1 MSIWKQMIMVHL
13 PIVILTS
20 SIVNRGMDFW
30 TCLWG
35 IILIM
40 LTDIRRSFLI
50 ADEFIPLKAILAC
63 IKQKW
68 GKACIR
74 CSLLTGEVLWPTVS
88 CSVCLDFLSLMHYT
102 LNCEL
107 KQTFL
112 SFSWLCLDIL
122 SQQQE
127 RYWDNHQN
135 VTSFSIFIWQ
145 NTPSFWASSRNPM
158 G

>member
-1 MSIWKQMIMVHL
+1 MSILWFIM
-13 PIVILTS
+13 PIAILTS
-20 SIVNRGMDFW
+20 SIVTKGMDFW
-30 TCLWG
+30 ACLWG

-40 LTDIRRSFLI
+40 LTDIQRSILI
-50 ADEFIPLKAILAC
+50 ADGVIRWKGILAC
-63 IKQKW
+63 VKQK
-68 GKACIR
+68 GGQACIH
-74 CSLLTGEVLWPTVS
+74 CSLLTGEMLWLTVS
-88 CSVCLDFLSLMHYT
+88 GSVCLDFLFMMHYT
-102 LNCEL
+102 LNCEV

-112 SFSWLCLDIL
+112 SLSWICLDIL